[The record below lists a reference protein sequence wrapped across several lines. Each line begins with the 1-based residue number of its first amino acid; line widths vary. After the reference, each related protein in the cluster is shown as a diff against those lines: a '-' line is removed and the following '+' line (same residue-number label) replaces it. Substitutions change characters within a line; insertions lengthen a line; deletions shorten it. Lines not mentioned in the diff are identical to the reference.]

1 MNLDQPI
8 LNMKPLKNYF
18 IYSFIA
24 VITIF
29 LGSLAISAFLY
40 SGAPSNSKG
49 SLIFLGALMLVSFWR
64 SQKSKKD
71 LQVIR
76 ETQDWPTKLA
86 LYEKRYKGRLA
97 FHVLSVAVTAA
108 FWVLGNKNAFLYLM
122 IAEVGLTLVYYPVK
136 KIIATELNEP
146 DIESI

>member
-8 LNMKPLKNYF
+8 FNLKPLKNYF
-18 IYSFIA
+18 IYSVIA
-24 VITIF
+24 VFTIF
-29 LGSLAISAFLY
+29 LASLAISTFLHMPV
-40 SGAPSNSKG
+40 GSNSKG

-76 ETQDWPTKLA
+76 ETQDWPTKLS
-86 LYEKRYKGRLA
+86 LYEKRYKGRLN

-108 FWVLGNKNAFLYLM
+108 FWILGNKNVFLYLM
-122 IAEVGLTLVYYPVK
+122 IAEVGITLVYYPIK
-136 KIIATELNEP
+136 KMIATELNEP
-146 DIESI
+146 ELEFI